1 MGYPT
6 RLLGRDEEI
15 EVALRPHWK
24 ALVRP
29 VLVFA
34 LVCAAAVFA
43 ITMVPDGQYQQDG
56 GIAIAVVALLLVL
69 WGTVAPWVR
78 WLNMNYVIT
87 NQRLIIREG
96 LIHRDGRDIPLTKIN
111 DVSFSHHSLL
121 DRMLGC
127 GTLVVESAGLHGQI
141 TLDDIPRVEDT
152 QRELTQFIEGAPIE
166 VDGPGYRD
174 QYRDQAHDEYRD
186 PYRERYGRAEGGG
199 ENGEEL
205 PTTRRLRRR
214 PDR

>member
-1 MGYPT
+1 MGYPA

-15 EVALRPHWK
+15 ALALRPHWK

-29 VLVFA
+29 VLVFV
-34 LVCAAAVFA
+34 LIA
-43 ITMVPDGQYQQDG
+43 IVAIAGIVMLPGGQYQPDE
-56 GIAIAVVALLLVL
+56 GIAIAVIALILVL

-111 DVSFSHHSLL
+111 DVSFSHNSLL
-121 DRMLGC
+121 DRVLGC

-141 TLDDIPRVEDT
+141 TLTDIPHVENT
-152 QRELTQFIEGAPIE
+152 QRELTQLIEGAPIE
-166 VDGPGYRD
+166 VDEVRE
-174 QYRDQAHDEYRD
+174 QFHEEYQD
-186 PYRERYGRAEGGG
+186 PYRERYGRDGFGTAS
-199 ENGEEL
+199 
-205 PTTRRLRRR
+205 R
-214 PDR
+214 